1 MHHQQRDT
9 GTHTNTPAR
18 MPPVRSATNP
28 LDGPTPTNTC
38 SVARSMS
45 CDHSRTLTFCHSRTH
60 THTYSRAHGHLVA
73 WIKAHSTPTPACTA
87 EGTGTDTDAATQ
99 TENHTYPDTDT
110 AGFASPTT
118 DKGNCVHTHT
128 RQATGHSPHAHTHA
142 DVRTDASFTEA
153 AAKRSHSTSYTP
165 IRQVRLVND

>member
-1 MHHQQRDT
+1 MHHQQRGT
-9 GTHTNTPAR
+9 GTHINTPAR
-18 MPPVRSATNP
+18 MPRARSATHP

-60 THTYSRAHGHLVA
+60 AHTYSRNHGHLVA
-73 WIKAHSTPTPACTA
+73 WIQEHSTPTPACTA
-87 EGTGTDTDAATQ
+87 AGTGTDTDTATQ

-110 AGFASPTT
+110 AGFASPAT
-118 DKGNCVHTHT
+118 DRGNCVHMHT
-128 RQATGHSPHAHTHA
+128 RQTTGHSPHAHTHT

-153 AAKRSHSTSYTP
+153 AGKRSHS
-165 IRQVRLVND
+165 